1 MMGFFYFF
9 TKGSANYIPG
19 GLCIA
24 FLWYSI
30 FLGLNGFKRKILA
43 HFFQEGFNSL
53 QAHSGLYKL
62 QILNH
67 RGLTMKTISFAL
79 QKGGTGKTS
88 ISVSTA
94 VTLAEKGK
102 NVLLLDA
109 DPQGNATTW
118 LGVDEISIE
127 LADVLMK
134 KSLVKEALT
143 KTSVE
148 NLSIIP
154 TASLDSDLRLYSKTL
169 ATQQP
174 FIIKHLCREVKDDFD
189 FLIIDTSP
197 SFGAL
202 EESCFLASDE
212 AVTVLNIDEFSSDG
226 LITFMQNIDSLKER
240 YDTDKPK
247 MNKIVLNSRD
257 LRLIQQSDYLERI
270 KSATDS
276 KLYIVPV
283 DQSFRK
289 AQSVH
294 IPIQYLEGV
303 KKETIAVIEKLANDI
318 LGEE

>member
-1 MMGFFYFF
+1 
-9 TKGSANYIPG
+9 
-19 GLCIA
+19 
-24 FLWYSI
+24 
-30 FLGLNGFKRKILA
+30 
-43 HFFQEGFNSL
+43 
-53 QAHSGLYKL
+53 
-62 QILNH
+62 
-67 RGLTMKTISFAL
+67 MKTITFAL

-94 VTLAEKGK
+94 VQLAENGK
-102 NVLLLDA
+102 RVLLIDA

-118 LGVDEISIE
+118 LGVDEMSVE

-134 KSLVKEALT
+134 KTPAKEAIINT
-143 KTSVE
+143 QVD

-174 FIIKHLCREVKDDFD
+174 FIIKHICREVKEDFD

-212 AVTVLNIDEFSSDG
+212 AITVLNIDEFSSDG
-226 LITFMQNIDSLKER
+226 LITFMQNIDSLKDR

-247 MNKIVLNSRD
+247 MNKIILNSRD
-257 LRLIQQSDYLERI
+257 LRLVQQADYLEKI
-270 KSATDS
+270 KTATDS

-283 DQSFRK
+283 DQGFRK

-294 IPIQYLEGV
+294 VPLQHLEGV
-303 KKETIAVIEKLANDI
+303 KKETLSVIKNLSRD
-318 LGEE
+318 LEEN

>member
-1 MMGFFYFF
+1 
-9 TKGSANYIPG
+9 
-19 GLCIA
+19 
-24 FLWYSI
+24 
-30 FLGLNGFKRKILA
+30 
-43 HFFQEGFNSL
+43 
-53 QAHSGLYKL
+53 
-62 QILNH
+62 
-67 RGLTMKTISFAL
+67 MKTITFAL

-94 VTLAEKGK
+94 VQLAENGK
-102 NVLLLDA
+102 KVLLLDA

-118 LGVDEISIE
+118 LGIEEISVE

-134 KSLVKEALT
+134 KNPAKDAIIST
-143 KTSVE
+143 QVE

-174 FIIKHLCREVKDDFD
+174 FIIKHLCREVKEEFD

-212 AVTVLNIDEFSSDG
+212 AITVLNIDEFSSDG
-226 LITFMQNIDSLKER
+226 LITFMQNIDSLKDR

-247 MNKIVLNSRD
+247 MDKIILNSRD
-257 LRLIQQSDYLERI
+257 LRLVQQADYLEKI

-294 IPIQYLEGV
+294 VPVQYLEGT
-303 KKETIAVIEKLANDI
+303 KKETLSVIKELSSDIEK
-318 LGEE
+318 

>member
-1 MMGFFYFF
+1 
-9 TKGSANYIPG
+9 
-19 GLCIA
+19 
-24 FLWYSI
+24 
-30 FLGLNGFKRKILA
+30 
-43 HFFQEGFNSL
+43 
-53 QAHSGLYKL
+53 
-62 QILNH
+62 
-67 RGLTMKTISFAL
+67 MKTITFAL

-94 VTLAEKGK
+94 VQLAENGK
-102 NVLLLDA
+102 RVLLIDA

-118 LGVDEISIE
+118 LGVDEMSVE

-134 KSLVKEALT
+134 KTPAKEAIINT
-143 KTSVE
+143 QVD

-174 FIIKHLCREVKDDFD
+174 FIIKHICREVKEDFD

-212 AVTVLNIDEFSSDG
+212 AITVLNIDEFSSDG
-226 LITFMQNIDSLKER
+226 LITFMQNIDSLKDR

-247 MNKIVLNSRD
+247 MNKIILNSRD
-257 LRLIQQSDYLERI
+257 LRLVQQADYLEKI
-270 KSATDS
+270 KTATDS

-283 DQSFRK
+283 DQGFRK

-294 IPIQYLEGV
+294 VPLQHLEGV
-303 KKETIAVIEKLANDI
+303 KKETLSVIKTLSRD
-318 LGEE
+318 LEEN

>member
-1 MMGFFYFF
+1 
-9 TKGSANYIPG
+9 
-19 GLCIA
+19 
-24 FLWYSI
+24 
-30 FLGLNGFKRKILA
+30 
-43 HFFQEGFNSL
+43 
-53 QAHSGLYKL
+53 
-62 QILNH
+62 
-67 RGLTMKTISFAL
+67 MKTITFAL

-94 VTLAEKGK
+94 VQLAENGK
-102 NVLLLDA
+102 KVLLLDA

-118 LGVDEISIE
+118 LGIEEISVE

-134 KSLVKEALT
+134 KNPAKDAIIST
-143 KTSVE
+143 QVE

-174 FIIKHLCREVKDDFD
+174 FIIKHLCREVKEEFD

-212 AVTVLNIDEFSSDG
+212 AITVLNIDEFSSDG
-226 LITFMQNIDSLKER
+226 LITFMQNIDSLKDR

-247 MNKIVLNSRD
+247 MDKIILNSRD
-257 LRLIQQSDYLERI
+257 LRLVQQADYLEKI

-294 IPIQYLEGV
+294 VPVQYLEGT
-303 KKETIAVIEKLANDI
+303 KKETLSLIKELSSDIEK
-318 LGEE
+318 

>member
-1 MMGFFYFF
+1 
-9 TKGSANYIPG
+9 
-19 GLCIA
+19 
-24 FLWYSI
+24 
-30 FLGLNGFKRKILA
+30 
-43 HFFQEGFNSL
+43 
-53 QAHSGLYKL
+53 
-62 QILNH
+62 
-67 RGLTMKTISFAL
+67 MKTITFAL

-94 VTLAEKGK
+94 VQLAENGK
-102 NVLLLDA
+102 KVLLLDA

-118 LGVDEISIE
+118 LGIEEISVE

-134 KSLVKEALT
+134 KNPAKDAIIST
-143 KTSVE
+143 QVE

-174 FIIKHLCREVKDDFD
+174 FIIKHLCREVKEEFD

-212 AVTVLNIDEFSSDG
+212 AITVLNIDEFSSDG
-226 LITFMQNIDSLKER
+226 LITFMQNIDSLKDR

-247 MNKIVLNSRD
+247 IDKIILNSRD
-257 LRLIQQSDYLERI
+257 LRLVQQADYLEKI

-294 IPIQYLEGV
+294 VPVQYLEGT
-303 KKETIAVIEKLANDI
+303 KKETLSVIKELSSDIEK
-318 LGEE
+318 

>member
-1 MMGFFYFF
+1 
-9 TKGSANYIPG
+9 
-19 GLCIA
+19 
-24 FLWYSI
+24 
-30 FLGLNGFKRKILA
+30 
-43 HFFQEGFNSL
+43 
-53 QAHSGLYKL
+53 
-62 QILNH
+62 
-67 RGLTMKTISFAL
+67 MKTITFAL

-88 ISVSTA
+88 VSVSTA
-94 VTLAEKGK
+94 VQLAESGK
-102 NVLLLDA
+102 KVLLLDA

-118 LGVDEISIE
+118 LGLDEIRAE

-134 KSLVKEALT
+134 KESPKDAIVNTQVK
-143 KTSVE
+143 

-174 FIIKHLCREVKDDFD
+174 FIIKHICREVKEDFD
-189 FLIIDTSP
+189 FLVIDTSP

-240 YDTDKPK
+240 YDTEKPK

-257 LRLIQQSDYLERI
+257 LRLIQQADYLEKI
-270 KSATDS
+270 KAATDS
-276 KLYIVPV
+276 NLYIVPT
-283 DQSFRK
+283 DQGFRK

-294 IPIQYLEGV
+294 VPLQYLEGV
-303 KKETIAVIEKLANDI
+303 KKETLSVITKLAKDLMESI
-318 LGEE
+318 

>member
-1 MMGFFYFF
+1 
-9 TKGSANYIPG
+9 
-19 GLCIA
+19 
-24 FLWYSI
+24 
-30 FLGLNGFKRKILA
+30 
-43 HFFQEGFNSL
+43 
-53 QAHSGLYKL
+53 
-62 QILNH
+62 
-67 RGLTMKTISFAL
+67 MKTITFAL

-94 VTLAEKGK
+94 VQLAENGK
-102 NVLLLDA
+102 KVLLLDA
-109 DPQGNATTW
+109 DAQGNATTW
-118 LGVDEISIE
+118 LGIEEISVE

-134 KSLVKEALT
+134 KNPAKDAIIST
-143 KTSVE
+143 QVE

-174 FIIKHLCREVKDDFD
+174 FIIKHLCREVKEEFD

-212 AVTVLNIDEFSSDG
+212 AITVLNIDEFSSDG
-226 LITFMQNIDSLKER
+226 LITFMQNIDSLKDR

-247 MNKIVLNSRD
+247 MDKIILNSRD
-257 LRLIQQSDYLERI
+257 LRLVQQADYLEKI

-294 IPIQYLEGV
+294 VPVQYLEGT
-303 KKETIAVIEKLANDI
+303 KKETLSVIKELSSDIEK
-318 LGEE
+318 

>member
-1 MMGFFYFF
+1 
-9 TKGSANYIPG
+9 
-19 GLCIA
+19 
-24 FLWYSI
+24 
-30 FLGLNGFKRKILA
+30 
-43 HFFQEGFNSL
+43 
-53 QAHSGLYKL
+53 
-62 QILNH
+62 
-67 RGLTMKTISFAL
+67 MKTISFAL

-174 FIIKHLCREVKDDFD
+174 FIIKHLCRELKDDFD

-247 MNKIVLNSRD
+247 MDKIVLNSRD

-270 KSATDS
+270 KNATDS

>member
-1 MMGFFYFF
+1 
-9 TKGSANYIPG
+9 
-19 GLCIA
+19 
-24 FLWYSI
+24 
-30 FLGLNGFKRKILA
+30 
-43 HFFQEGFNSL
+43 
-53 QAHSGLYKL
+53 
-62 QILNH
+62 
-67 RGLTMKTISFAL
+67 MKTITFAL

-94 VTLAEKGK
+94 VQLAENGK
-102 NVLLLDA
+102 KVLLLDA

-118 LGVDEISIE
+118 LGIEEISVE

-134 KSLVKEALT
+134 KNPAKDAIIST
-143 KTSVE
+143 QVE

-174 FIIKHLCREVKDDFD
+174 FIIKHLCREVKEEFD

-212 AVTVLNIDEFSSDG
+212 AITVLNIDEFSSDG
-226 LITFMQNIDSLKER
+226 LSTFMQNIDSLKDR

-247 MNKIVLNSRD
+247 MDKIILNSRD
-257 LRLIQQSDYLERI
+257 LRLVQQADYLEKI

-294 IPIQYLEGV
+294 VPVQYLEGT
-303 KKETIAVIEKLANDI
+303 KKETLSVIKELSSDIEK
-318 LGEE
+318 

>member
-1 MMGFFYFF
+1 
-9 TKGSANYIPG
+9 
-19 GLCIA
+19 
-24 FLWYSI
+24 
-30 FLGLNGFKRKILA
+30 
-43 HFFQEGFNSL
+43 
-53 QAHSGLYKL
+53 
-62 QILNH
+62 
-67 RGLTMKTISFAL
+67 MKTITFAL

-94 VTLAEKGK
+94 VQLAENGK
-102 NVLLLDA
+102 RVLLIDA

-118 LGVDEISIE
+118 LGVDEMSVE

-134 KSLVKEALT
+134 KTPAKEAIINT
-143 KTSVE
+143 QVD

-174 FIIKHLCREVKDDFD
+174 FIIKHICREVKEDFD

-212 AVTVLNIDEFSSDG
+212 AITVLNIDEFSSDG
-226 LITFMQNIDSLKER
+226 LITFMQNIDSLKDR

-247 MNKIVLNSRD
+247 MNKIILNSRD
-257 LRLIQQSDYLERI
+257 LRLVQQADYLEKI
-270 KSATDS
+270 KAATDS

-283 DQSFRK
+283 DQGFRK

-294 IPIQYLEGV
+294 VPLQHLEGV
-303 KKETIAVIEKLANDI
+303 KKETLSVIKNLSRDLEKN
-318 LGEE
+318 

>member
-1 MMGFFYFF
+1 
-9 TKGSANYIPG
+9 
-19 GLCIA
+19 
-24 FLWYSI
+24 
-30 FLGLNGFKRKILA
+30 
-43 HFFQEGFNSL
+43 
-53 QAHSGLYKL
+53 
-62 QILNH
+62 
-67 RGLTMKTISFAL
+67 MKTITFAL

-94 VTLAEKGK
+94 VQLAEKGK
-102 NVLLLDA
+102 KVILIDA

-118 LGVDEISIE
+118 LEVEEIALE

-134 KSLVKEALT
+134 KVQIKDAIINT
-143 KTSVE
+143 QVE

-169 ATQQP
+169 ASQQP
-174 FIIKHLCREVKDDFD
+174 FIIKHICREVKDDYD

-212 AVTVLNIDEFSSDG
+212 AITVLNIDEFSSDG
-226 LITFMQNIDSLKER
+226 LITFMQNIDSLKDR

-247 MNKIVLNSRD
+247 MDKIVLNSRD
-257 LRLIQQSDYLERI
+257 LRLVQQADYLEKIRA
-270 KSATDS
+270 ATDS

-283 DQSFRK
+283 DQGFRK

-294 IPIQYLEGV
+294 VPLQYLEGV
-303 KKETIAVIEKLANDI
+303 KKETLSVISELSNDIEKQQ
-318 LGEE
+318 

>member
-1 MMGFFYFF
+1 
-9 TKGSANYIPG
+9 
-19 GLCIA
+19 
-24 FLWYSI
+24 
-30 FLGLNGFKRKILA
+30 
-43 HFFQEGFNSL
+43 
-53 QAHSGLYKL
+53 
-62 QILNH
+62 
-67 RGLTMKTISFAL
+67 MKTITFAL

-94 VTLAEKGK
+94 VQLAENGK
-102 NVLLLDA
+102 KVLLLDA

-118 LGVDEISIE
+118 LGVEEITLE

-134 KSLVKEALT
+134 KAQAKDAIIST
-143 KTSVE
+143 QVE

-174 FIIKHLCREVKDDFD
+174 FIVKHICREVKEDFD

-212 AVTVLNIDEFSSDG
+212 AITVLNIDEFSSDG
-226 LITFMQNIDSLKER
+226 LITFMQNIDSLKDR
-240 YDTDKPK
+240 YETDKPK
-247 MNKIVLNSRD
+247 MDKIVLNSRD
-257 LRLIQQSDYLERI
+257 LRLVQQADYLEKIRA
-270 KSATDS
+270 ATDS

-283 DQSFRK
+283 DQGFRK

-294 IPIQYLEGV
+294 VPLQYLEGV
-303 KKETIAVIEKLANDI
+303 KKETLSVISELSND
-318 LGEE
+318 LEEN

>member
-1 MMGFFYFF
+1 M
-9 TKGSANYIPG
+9 K
-19 GLCIA
+19 
-24 FLWYSI
+24 
-30 FLGLNGFKRKILA
+30 KI
-43 HFFQEGFNSL
+43 
-53 QAHSGLYKL
+53 
-62 QILNH
+62 
-67 RGLTMKTISFAL
+67 TFAL

-94 VTLAEKGK
+94 VQLAENGK
-102 NVLLLDA
+102 KVLLLDA

-118 LGVDEISIE
+118 LGVEEITLE

-134 KSLVKEALT
+134 KAQAKDAIIST
-143 KTSVE
+143 QVE

-174 FIIKHLCREVKDDFD
+174 FIIKHICREVKDYFD

-212 AVTVLNIDEFSSDG
+212 AVTVLNIDEFSTDG
-226 LITFMQNIDSLKER
+226 LITFMQNIDSLKDR

-247 MNKIVLNSRD
+247 MDKIILNSRD
-257 LRLIQQSDYLERI
+257 LRLVQQADYLEKIRG
-270 KSATDS
+270 ATDS

-283 DQSFRK
+283 DQGFRK

-294 IPIQYLEGV
+294 VPIQYLEGV
-303 KKETIAVIEKLANDI
+303 KKETLSVIAELSSD
-318 LGEE
+318 LEM

>member
-1 MMGFFYFF
+1 
-9 TKGSANYIPG
+9 
-19 GLCIA
+19 
-24 FLWYSI
+24 
-30 FLGLNGFKRKILA
+30 
-43 HFFQEGFNSL
+43 
-53 QAHSGLYKL
+53 
-62 QILNH
+62 
-67 RGLTMKTISFAL
+67 MKTITFAL

-94 VTLAEKGK
+94 VQLAENGK
-102 NVLLLDA
+102 RVLLIDA

-118 LGVDEISIE
+118 LGVDEMSVE

-134 KSLVKEALT
+134 KTPAKEAIINT
-143 KTSVE
+143 QVD

-174 FIIKHLCREVKDDFD
+174 FIIKHICREVKEDFD

-212 AVTVLNIDEFSSDG
+212 AITVLNIDEFSSDG
-226 LITFMQNIDSLKER
+226 LITFMQNIDSLKDR

-247 MNKIVLNSRD
+247 MNKIILNSRD
-257 LRLIQQSDYLERI
+257 LRLVQQADYLEKI
-270 KSATDS
+270 KAATDS

-283 DQSFRK
+283 DQGFRK

-294 IPIQYLEGV
+294 VPLQHLEGV
-303 KKETIAVIEKLANDI
+303 KKETLSVIKTLSRD
-318 LGEE
+318 LEEN

>member
-1 MMGFFYFF
+1 
-9 TKGSANYIPG
+9 
-19 GLCIA
+19 
-24 FLWYSI
+24 
-30 FLGLNGFKRKILA
+30 
-43 HFFQEGFNSL
+43 
-53 QAHSGLYKL
+53 
-62 QILNH
+62 
-67 RGLTMKTISFAL
+67 MKTITFAL

-94 VTLAEKGK
+94 VQLAENGK
-102 NVLLLDA
+102 RVLLIDA

-118 LGVDEISIE
+118 LGVDEMSVE

-134 KSLVKEALT
+134 KTPAKEAIINT
-143 KTSVE
+143 QVD

-174 FIIKHLCREVKDDFD
+174 FIIKHICREVKEDFD

-212 AVTVLNIDEFSSDG
+212 AITVLNIDEFSSDG
-226 LITFMQNIDSLKER
+226 IITFMQNIDSLKDR

-247 MNKIVLNSRD
+247 MNKIILNSRD
-257 LRLIQQSDYLERI
+257 LRLVQQADYLEKI
-270 KSATDS
+270 KTATDS

-283 DQSFRK
+283 DQGFRK

-294 IPIQYLEGV
+294 VPLQHLEGV
-303 KKETIAVIEKLANDI
+303 KKETLSVIKNLSRD
-318 LGEE
+318 LEEN

>member
-1 MMGFFYFF
+1 
-9 TKGSANYIPG
+9 
-19 GLCIA
+19 
-24 FLWYSI
+24 
-30 FLGLNGFKRKILA
+30 
-43 HFFQEGFNSL
+43 
-53 QAHSGLYKL
+53 
-62 QILNH
+62 
-67 RGLTMKTISFAL
+67 MKTISFAL

-134 KSLVKEALT
+134 KSLVKEALA

>member
-1 MMGFFYFF
+1 M
-9 TKGSANYIPG
+9 K
-19 GLCIA
+19 
-24 FLWYSI
+24 SI
-30 FLGLNGFKRKILA
+30 
-43 HFFQEGFNSL
+43 
-53 QAHSGLYKL
+53 
-62 QILNH
+62 
-67 RGLTMKTISFAL
+67 TFAL

-88 ISVSTA
+88 ISVSAA
-94 VTLAEKGK
+94 VQLAENGK
-102 NVLLLDA
+102 KVLLMDA

-118 LGVDEISIE
+118 LGINTISVE

-134 KSLVKEALT
+134 KCSSQDAIVKT
-143 KTSVE
+143 KVD
-148 NLSIIP
+148 NLKIIP
-154 TASLDSDLRLYSKTL
+154 TATLNSDLRLYSKTL

-174 FIIKHLCREVKDDFD
+174 FIIKHICREIKDNFD

-212 AVTVLNIDEFSSDG
+212 AVTVLNIDEFSTDG

-247 MNKIVLNSRD
+247 MDKIILNSRD
-257 LRLIQQSDYLERI
+257 LRLVQQADYLEKIR
-270 KSATDS
+270 KATES

-283 DQSFRK
+283 DQGFRK

-303 KKETIAVIEKLANDI
+303 KKETLSVIAELSSDLEK
-318 LGEE
+318 

>member
-1 MMGFFYFF
+1 MVLKQRSLALLLWVGSIPA
-9 TKGSANYIPG
+9 KGIIPRMRDK
-19 GLCIA
+19 
-24 FLWYSI
+24 SD
-30 FLGLNGFKRKILA
+30 
-43 HFFQEGFNSL
+43 
-53 QAHSGLYKL
+53 
-62 QILNH
+62 NH
-67 RGLTMKTISFAL
+67 RGLTMKTITFAL

-94 VTLAEKGK
+94 VQLAENGK
-102 NVLLLDA
+102 KVLLIDA

-118 LGVDEISIE
+118 LGIDTISVE

-134 KSLVKEALT
+134 KCSAKEAIINT
-143 KTSVE
+143 QVE

-174 FIIKHLCREVKDDFD
+174 FIVKHLCREIKEDFD

-212 AVTVLNIDEFSSDG
+212 AITVLNIDEFSSDG
-226 LITFMQNIDSLKER
+226 LITFMQNIDSLKDR

-257 LRLIQQSDYLERI
+257 LRLVQQTDYLKKI
-270 KSATDS
+270 KAATDS

-283 DQSFRK
+283 DQGFRK
-289 AQSVH
+289 AQTVH
-294 IPIQYLEGV
+294 IPLQYLEGV
-303 KKETIAVIEKLANDI
+303 KKETLSVIAELSSD
-318 LGEE
+318 LEM

>member
-1 MMGFFYFF
+1 
-9 TKGSANYIPG
+9 
-19 GLCIA
+19 
-24 FLWYSI
+24 
-30 FLGLNGFKRKILA
+30 
-43 HFFQEGFNSL
+43 
-53 QAHSGLYKL
+53 
-62 QILNH
+62 
-67 RGLTMKTISFAL
+67 MKTITFAL

-94 VTLAEKGK
+94 VQLAENGK
-102 NVLLLDA
+102 KVLLLDA

-118 LGVDEISIE
+118 LGIEEISVE

-134 KSLVKEALT
+134 KNPAKDAIIST
-143 KTSVE
+143 QVE

-174 FIIKHLCREVKDDFD
+174 FIIKHLCREVKEEFD

-212 AVTVLNIDEFSSDG
+212 AITVLNIDEFSSDG
-226 LITFMQNIDSLKER
+226 LITFMQNIDSLKDR

-247 MNKIVLNSRD
+247 MDKIILNSRD
-257 LRLIQQSDYLERI
+257 LRLVHQADYLEKI

-294 IPIQYLEGV
+294 VPVQYLEGT
-303 KKETIAVIEKLANDI
+303 KKETLSVIKELSSDIEK
-318 LGEE
+318 

>member
-1 MMGFFYFF
+1 
-9 TKGSANYIPG
+9 
-19 GLCIA
+19 
-24 FLWYSI
+24 
-30 FLGLNGFKRKILA
+30 
-43 HFFQEGFNSL
+43 
-53 QAHSGLYKL
+53 
-62 QILNH
+62 
-67 RGLTMKTISFAL
+67 MKTITFAL

-88 ISVSTA
+88 VSVSTA
-94 VTLAEKGK
+94 VQLAENGRK
-102 NVLLLDA
+102 VLLLDA

-118 LGVDEISIE
+118 LGIDEMSVE

-134 KSLVKEALT
+134 KSPVKDAIINT
-143 KTSVE
+143 RVG

-174 FIIKHLCREVKDDFD
+174 FIIKHICREVKDDFD

-197 SFGAL
+197 AFGAL

-226 LITFMQNIDSLKER
+226 LITFMQNIDSLKDR

-257 LRLIQQSDYLERI
+257 LRLVQQTDYLEKIRN
-270 KSATDS
+270 ATNS

-283 DQSFRK
+283 DQGFRK

-294 IPIQYLEGV
+294 VPLQYLEGV
-303 KKETIAVIEKLANDI
+303 KKETLSVISKLSSDLEN
-318 LGEE
+318 ES